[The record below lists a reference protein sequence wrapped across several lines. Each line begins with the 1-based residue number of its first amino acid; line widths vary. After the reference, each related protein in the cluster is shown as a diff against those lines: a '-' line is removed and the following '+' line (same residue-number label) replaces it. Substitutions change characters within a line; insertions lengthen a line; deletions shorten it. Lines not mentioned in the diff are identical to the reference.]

1 MMQTT
6 RMFGVLGVMLMLGG
20 GLSAAGAASAQQ
32 GRDYLIVFS
41 AIADAAVVGENAF
54 EVVVV
59 DADDNPVEHAEV
71 TAQLSMPSMTMPETP
86 IRVNLVSIGKGWYR
100 GVGRLTMPG
109 RWDVTIDARS
119 GQKRGTTQETIEA
132 TAETDGAGGAVRP
145 HEPYSKA

>member
-86 IRVNLVSIGKGWYR
+86 SRVNLASIGKGWYR

-109 RWDVTIDARS
+109 RWHVTIDARS
-119 GQKRGTTQETIEA
+119 GQKRGATEETMEA
-132 TAETDGAGGAVRP
+132 TAQTDGAGGAVRP
-145 HEPYSKA
+145 